1 MRTPVRLAVDFLH
14 LAAKYLSRFLIHSV
28 FVCLDYTLNDS
39 LTSHCQFTD
48 SLLSVQFLVYSTSA
62 EFLISRTSIFFF
74 KKNYF
79 LFFVHIFKHSL
90 LKNLKQFAF

>member
-14 LAAKYLSRFLIHSV
+14 LASKYLSRFLIHSV

-62 EFLISRTSIFFF
+62 EFLISRTFIFFF
-74 KKNYF
+74 KKK
-79 LFFVHIFKHSL
+79 LFSL
-90 LKNLKQFAF
+90 LCSYFQTFISKN

>member
-14 LAAKYLSRFLIHSV
+14 LASKYLSRFLIHSV

-62 EFLISRTSIFFF
+62 EFLISRTSIFF
-74 KKNYF
+74 KKKTKRF
-79 LFFVHIFKHSL
+79 SL
-90 LKNLKQFAF
+90 LCSYFQTFISKN